1 MDCGCVL
8 SGVYIVLYHKR
19 SVVGPVNVHVCRCR
33 LIMGNGSLLCVTI
46 QYL

>member
-19 SVVGPVNVHVCRCR
+19 SVVGQLMYMYVGAV
-33 LIMGNGSLLCVTI
+33 
-46 QYL
+46 